1 MTDKNI
7 LYENLR
13 YYKIR
18 LMRTDDEDEKSTLQA
33 AIGRTTARIDRIKTD
48 EVRRK

>member
-1 MTDKNI
+1 MADKNI

-18 LMRTDDEDEKSTLQA
+18 LIRVVDEDEKSTLRV
-33 AIGRTTARIDRIKTD
+33 AIERTSARIDRIKTD
-48 EVRRK
+48 EVNKK